1 MAEAKLRHF
10 GAFTSN
16 RTAAVHKFSERA
28 WKAPEK
34 NWHRACINELVR
46 SLNYIGLIMQK
57 TSFWKAG
64 HTPTLFASF
73 FYFDLSFMV
82 WVLLGP
88 LAVQISNSLGLSS
101 AQKGL
106 MVATPLLAGA
116 LLRMVMGMLV
126 DHLKPKKAGLI
137 GQVIVMLGLLW
148 AWQGKLDSYQSMLAL
163 GVVLGVAGA
172 AFAVALPLASRW
184 YPPEHQGTALGIAGA
199 GNSGTAFA
207 ALFAPSL
214 AVAFGWQNVFGL
226 CLIPLS
232 VALLVYVTMAKDA
245 PTAPPPKAISEYFT
259 VLKDKDAW
267 WFMFF
272 YSVTFGGFS
281 GLASSLTIYFNS
293 QYGLPPVT
301 AGYLTAGCVFAGS
314 LVRPLG
320 GMLADRVG
328 GIKTLSFMY
337 IVAAAALVVAS
348 TGLPTVAAALLTFV
362 VAMLALG
369 TGNGAVF
376 QLVPQRFRKEI
387 GVMTG
392 LVGMAGGIGGFYLAS
407 SLGLSRQMTG
417 SYQFGLTMFAALALI
432 ALGGL
437 SMVKQRWR
445 TTWGSAALSGAR
457 V

>member
-1 MAEAKLRHF
+1 
-10 GAFTSN
+10 
-16 RTAAVHKFSERA
+16 
-28 WKAPEK
+28 
-34 NWHRACINELVR
+34 
-46 SLNYIGLIMQK
+46 MQK

-82 WVLLGP
+82 WVILGP
-88 LAVQISNSLGLSS
+88 LAVQISNDLGLSN

-116 LLRMVMGMLV
+116 LLRIVMGVLV

-137 GQVIVMLGLLW
+137 GQVIVMLGMLW
-148 AWQGKLDSYQSMLAL
+148 AWQGNLSTYHSVLAL

-214 AVAFGWQNVFGL
+214 ALAFGWQNVFGL

-232 VALLVYVTMAKDA
+232 VALLVYLTMAKDA
-245 PTAPPPKAISEYFT
+245 PTTPPPKSMTEYLN

-293 QYGLPPVT
+293 QYGLTPIT

-314 LVRPLG
+314 LVRPAG
-320 GMLADRVG
+320 GMLADRIG
-328 GIKTLSFMY
+328 GIKTLSMMY
-337 IVAAAALVVAS
+337 VLAAVALMVAS
-348 TGLPTVAAALLTFV
+348 TGLPTVGAALATFV

-407 SLGLSRQMTG
+407 SLGLTRQWTG
-417 SYQFGLTMFAALALI
+417 SYQLGLMAFGSLALI
-432 ALGGL
+432 ALVGL
-437 SMVKQRWR
+437 TVVKKRWR
-445 TTWGSAALSGAR
+445 TTWGSATMSAAR
-457 V
+457 I